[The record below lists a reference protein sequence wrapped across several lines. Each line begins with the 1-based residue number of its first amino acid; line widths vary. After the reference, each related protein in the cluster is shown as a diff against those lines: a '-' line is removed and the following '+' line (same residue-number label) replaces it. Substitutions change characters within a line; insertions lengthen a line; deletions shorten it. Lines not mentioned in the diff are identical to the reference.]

1 MPDFQPSLRSSHCV
15 LDDFTASLDIGVDI
29 DRCRHEGLGSPTT
42 AACIYEADC
51 GLLCE
56 AWKRFSTLSLC
67 LLDSCLLFSK
77 KQRNISVLGLDLD
90 RSLGTVGTTRLEV
103 GWSHQQAHVGQ
114 GQGGHCRKDA
124 MRWSRAALW
133 LKPSPE

>member
-1 MPDFQPSLRSSHCV
+1 MWTLLDVDMRDWAAQP
-15 LDDFTASLDIGVDI
+15 
-29 DRCRHEGLGSPTT
+29 
-42 AACIYEADC
+42 
-51 GLLCE
+51 LLPVFMRLTVVCE

-103 GWSHQQAHVGQ
+103 GWSHQ
-114 GQGGHCRKDA
+114 
-124 MRWSRAALW
+124 
-133 LKPSPE
+133 